1 MKLTIVETLIF
12 FKRIPMFSDLD
23 IEELFELKDISS
35 EREYKN
41 GEEII
46 TEGESGNEAFII
58 ADGMVEILK
67 DSKIITTLEKGDY
80 FGEMAIIENEPR
92 SATAISKG
100 NSLLLVLDG
109 DSFRKMIVSNS
120 NISFNLVKVLSNRIR
135 ELISKKKA

>member
-1 MKLTIVETLIF
+1 MKLTTIETLIF
-12 FKRIPMFSDLD
+12 FKRIPMFADLE

-46 TEGESGNEAFII
+46 TEGESGNESFII
-58 ADGMVEILK
+58 ADGMIEILK
-67 DSKIITTLEKGDY
+67 NSKTITTLEKGDY

-100 NSLLLVLDG
+100 NSLLVVLDG
-109 DSFRKMIVSNS
+109 DAFRKMIVSNS

-135 ELISKKKA
+135 ELISNKKA